1 MRLHHRLARML
12 NPEAVADV
20 LESSSY
26 SERCR
31 CEHRRFQVL
40 EQSSTQDVGD
50 RNRRCLQED
59 VVLRA
64 APGAAFDP
72 EDGVALVRFQN
83 ESELHPHLFYA
94 SGQGVYFL
102 GLVVDGVQLAGE
114 MQQSILQAEIL
125 IAIFFQKF
133 RAVLK
138 REAALAWRNQ

>member
-1 MRLHHRLARML
+1 ML
-12 NPEAVADV
+12 NPQAVADV

-50 RNRRCLQED
+50 RNRRGLQED

-64 APGAAFDP
+64 ASGAAFDP

-83 ESELHPHLFYA
+83 ESKLYPHFFHA
-94 SGQGVYFL
+94 PGQRVYFL
-102 GLVVDGVQLAGE
+102 GLVVDGLQLGVE
-114 MQQSILQAEIL
+114 MQQRIL
-125 IAIFFQKF
+125 
-133 RAVLK
+133 
-138 REAALAWRNQ
+138 